1 MRSVASR
8 WGSPMTCSPRRC
20 PAAFPM
26 AGCGTGSTPAEI
38 RPPAAT
44 VPPRK
49 HVTHKKG
56 SAMEYAT
63 LGNTGLLVSKLCF
76 GTMTFGDGRGI
87 FKAIGAQG
95 QTEADELVK
104 TSFER
109 GINFFD
115 TADVYTEGESEK
127 ILGQSLKNLNI
138 ARADVVIATKVY
150 GRVGMGRNDVGASR
164 GHIMDG
170 VEASLRRLQTDHIDL
185 YQIHAND
192 SVTPVEET
200 LRALDTLVQQG
211 KVRYTG
217 CSNWQAWKIAK
228 ALGITEF
235 KNLARFD
242 TLQAYYS
249 IAGRDLE
256 RELVPLLESEKVG
269 LLVWSPLAGGLLS
282 GKFSRT
288 NQKPADSRRSEFDFP
303 LVDKER
309 TWNILDV
316 MAPIAKAHGCS
327 PARLSLA
334 WLLAKP
340 VVTSVIVGAKRLD
353 QLQDNLAAVELTLTQ
368 DELRQLDEVSA
379 LPPEYPGW
387 VLPFQ
392 GADRLGPADCWER
405 LREAKPH

>member
-1 MRSVASR
+1 MVHSYNYASHLK
-8 WGSPMTCSPRRC
+8 
-20 PAAFPM
+20 AKAM
-26 AGCGTGSTPAEI
+26 AREENTM
-38 RPPAAT
+38 
-44 VPPRK
+44 K
-49 HVTHKKG
+49 
-56 SAMEYAT
+56 YAT

-76 GTMTFGDGRGI
+76 GTMTFGDGRGL
-87 FKAIGAQG
+87 FKAISTVG
-95 QTEADELVK
+95 QAGADELVK
-104 TSFER
+104 TTIDG

-115 TADVYTEGESEK
+115 TADNYTEGESEK

-138 ARADVVIATKVY
+138 ARKDVVIATKVY
-150 GRVGMGRNDVGASR
+150 SRVGPGRNDIGASR
-164 GHIMDG
+164 GHIMDA

-185 YQIHAND
+185 YQIHGND
-192 SVTPVEET
+192 SVTPVQET

-211 KVRYTG
+211 KVRYIG

-228 ALGITEF
+228 ALGLSEF
-235 KNLARFD
+235 RNLARFD

-256 RELVPLLESEKVG
+256 REIVPLLESEKVG

-288 NQKPADSRRSEFDFP
+288 NQKAADSRRTENDFP
-303 LVDKER
+303 IVDKER
-309 TWNILDV
+309 TWKILDV
-316 MAPIAKAHGCS
+316 MAPIAKARGCS
-327 PARLSLA
+327 PARVAIA

-340 VVTSVIVGAKRLD
+340 VVTSVIIGAKRLE

-368 DELRQLDEVSA
+368 DEIRQLDEVSA

-392 GADRLGPADCWER
+392 GADRLEPVDRWKGF
-405 LREAKPH
+405 REASNPH

>member
-1 MRSVASR
+1 
-8 WGSPMTCSPRRC
+8 
-20 PAAFPM
+20 
-26 AGCGTGSTPAEI
+26 
-38 RPPAAT
+38 
-44 VPPRK
+44 
-49 HVTHKKG
+49 
-56 SAMEYAT
+56 MEYTT
-63 LGNTGLLVSKLCF
+63 LGNTGLLISRICF
-76 GTMTFGDGRGI
+76 GTMTFGDGRGM

-95 QTEADELVK
+95 QDEADSLVRA
-104 TSFER
+104 SLEA

-138 ARADVVIATKVY
+138 ARKDVVIATKVY
-150 GRVGMGRNDVGASR
+150 GRVGQGRNDVGASR

-192 SVTPVEET
+192 SVSPIDET

-211 KVRYTG
+211 KVRYIG
-217 CSNWQAWKIAK
+217 CSNWQAWKLAK
-228 ALGITEF
+228 ALGISEF

-256 RELVPLLESEKVG
+256 REIIPLLEAEKVG

-282 GKFSRT
+282 GKFSRA

-303 LVDKER
+303 IVDKER
-309 TWNILDV
+309 AWKILDV
-316 MAPIAKAHGCS
+316 MAPIAKAHACS
-327 PARLSLA
+327 AARVSLA

-340 VVTSVIVGAKRLD
+340 VVTSVIIGAKRLD
-353 QLQDNLAAVELTLTQ
+353 QLNDNLAAVELKLSAE
-368 DELRQLDEVSA
+368 ELQQLDEVSE

-387 VLPFQ
+387 MLPFQ
-392 GADRLGPADCWER
+392 GADRTDPSKSR
-405 LREAKPH
+405 FRTR